1 MSLITLSVL
10 EGFERGRVFAGLPTP
25 VSIGREIDNTI
36 QLNDDRVSRFHAKV
50 QEDGG
55 RVILTDLDSTN
66 GTRVNGHSVQIR
78 VLQQGDLVTIGRCV
92 LRYGALPAPA
102 AQEASPKDEPPTAM
116 LNSLAP
122 PPSSE
127 ELDFLA
133 PPPGSIEGL
142 ERLFPQGAPDLPDGL
157 RPLHR
162 AQLSDML
169 AYFHSQLGR
178 VLEQSVESV
187 TPDGNREARTAWPA
201 WQELIGIQM
210 ILTAYMKE
218 LAEPREPHQAL
229 PPDRSENA

>member
-1 MSLITLSVL
+1 MALITLSVL
-10 EGFERGRVFAGLPTP
+10 EGFERGRVFAGLSTP

-92 LRYGALPAPA
+92 LRFGPLPVPTEQDA
-102 AQEASPKDEPPTAM
+102 AEKDEPPTAM
-116 LNSLAP
+116 LNAFAP

-133 PPPGSIEGL
+133 PVPGAVDVV

-169 AYFHSQLGR
+169 AYFHSQLGQ
-178 VLEQSVESV
+178 VLEQSVEST
-187 TPDGNREARTAWPA
+187 TPEGNREARTSWPA
-201 WQELIGIQM
+201 WQELINLQM
-210 ILTAYMKE
+210 TLTAYMRE
-218 LAEPREPHQAL
+218 LSEPHDERSSQS
-229 PPDRSENA
+229 PD